1 MQFYTLAYVLF
12 MAAALAVYYLVGRVA
27 RKGQW
32 IVLLVASLSFYAFTG
47 WQNFVFIGVTAVS
60 TWVGG
65 LAFAHFEGQS
75 KAARKLAESRDEKK
89 AIKRRFVRK
98 KRLVLLA
105 LLLLNFGILSYI
117 KYAEVLVGYVAPDSG
132 WHAGILLPLG
142 ISFYTFQ
149 SVSYVVDTY
158 NAKYDPER
166 NFAKYLLFVSF
177 FPQLIQRP
185 INRFDAL
192 AQQLFEP
199 HSFDARNA
207 RRGLLQIGYGALKKY
222 AIADILVR
230 WVDAVFDHVSSGMP
244 GSVIVVGILLYAVYQ
259 YADFSGGIDIV
270 LGSARL
276 FGVEMAPNFRQP
288 YFSVS
293 LADFWRRWHITLGA
307 WMRDYVFY
315 PFALLP
321 GVQRWG
327 KWLTKHCGK
336 HIGRTLPACV
346 ANILVFF
353 LVGLWH
359 GAESHFILWGLYNGF
374 VIAASDLLTPVWD
387 RLNKLFHV
395 NVEGGAHRV
404 FCIVRTFIVVNIGW
418 YFDRIV
424 NPGDLA
430 TCFYNTVFNFQ
441 AGMFMPEMMHL
452 TEELRIVALPMVAV
466 AVVFVFVVSVL
477 KERGHDVAGAILDWP
492 VVARGLLYA
501 LVIVLVASSFMF
513 APAGDFMYANF

>member
-1 MQFYTLAYVLF
+1 MQFYTLAYILF
-12 MAAALAVYYLVGRVA
+12 LATALAVYYLVGRFV
-27 RKGQW
+27 RRGQW
-32 IVLLVASLSFYAFTG
+32 IVLLVASLSFYAFSG
-47 WQNFVFIGVTAVS
+47 WQNFAFIGVTALS

-65 LAFAHFEGQS
+65 LAFSHFEGQS
-75 KAARKLAESRDEKK
+75 KVARKQVESRDEKK
-89 AIKRRFVRK
+89 AIKRRFTRK

-105 LLLLNFGILSYI
+105 MLLLNFGILAYI
-117 KYAEVLVGYVAPDSG
+117 KYADVLVSYVAPGSG

-149 SVSYVVDTY
+149 SISYVIDTY

-166 NFAKYLLFVSF
+166 NFARYLLFVSF
-177 FPQLIQRP
+177 FPQLIQGP

-192 AQQLFEP
+192 AAQLYEP
-199 HSFDARNA
+199 HAFDARNA

-222 AIADILVR
+222 AIADILMKS
-230 WVDAVFDHVSSGMP
+230 VDAVFDNVTPGLP
-244 GSVIVVGILLYAVYQ
+244 GSIIVCGILLYAVYQ

-276 FGVEMAPNFRQP
+276 FGVEMADNFRQP

-293 LADFWRRWHITLGA
+293 LGDFWRRWHITLGA

-327 KWLTKHCGK
+327 KWLTAHCGK

-346 ANILVFF
+346 ANIIVFF

-359 GAESHFILWGLYNGF
+359 GAESHFILWGLYNGL
-374 VIAASDLLTPVWD
+374 VIAASDLLTPVWN
-387 RLNKLFHV
+387 RLNRALHV
-395 NVEGGAHRV
+395 NMEGRAHHV

-424 NPGDLA
+424 GAGDLA
-430 TCFYNTVFNFQ
+430 TCFYNTIFNFQ
-441 AGMFMPEMMHL
+441 AGLFVPEF
-452 TEELRIVALPMVAV
+452 LRMNDSQQCVGLALA
-466 AVVFVFVVSVL
+466 ALCCVFVFVISVL
-477 KERGHDVAGAILDWP
+477 KERGHDVAGVILDWP
-492 VVARGLLYA
+492 APARGLLYA
-501 LVIVLVASSFMF
+501 FVIVAVASSFMF
-513 APAGDFMYANF
+513 ATAGGFMYANF